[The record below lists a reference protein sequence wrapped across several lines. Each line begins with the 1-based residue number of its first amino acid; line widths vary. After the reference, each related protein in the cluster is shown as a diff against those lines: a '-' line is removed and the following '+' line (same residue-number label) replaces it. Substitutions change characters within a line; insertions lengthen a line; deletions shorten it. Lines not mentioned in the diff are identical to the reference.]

1 MLSVRTY
8 VQLINPTFSLPQNL
22 YLAVGCR
29 AARNRFR
36 VVAWENLFDGVNPN
50 VTVDGDA
57 PGNSLVMTLRSP
69 FISDYSEYV
78 CVLFVC
84 VCARVRVYARVCVR
98 VCVCVCANMCAHAVH
113 RRVSVIGLQCPNLV
127 LSAFCHLA

>member
-8 VQLINPTFSLPQNL
+8 VQLIYPTFSLPQNL

-78 CVLFVC
+78 CVCVC
-84 VCARVRVYARVCVR
+84 VCARVCVCMCARVCVR
-98 VCVCVCANMCAHAVH
+98 ACVCVFAPICVH
-113 RRVSVIGLQCPNLV
+113 MQYIVGFV
-127 LSAFCHLA
+127 

>member
-1 MLSVRTY
+1 M
-8 VQLINPTFSLPQNL
+8 
-22 YLAVGCR
+22 
-29 AARNRFR
+29 
-36 VVAWENLFDGVNPN
+36 AWENLFDGVNPN

-84 VCARVRVYARVCVR
+84 VRVCAR
-98 VCVCVCANMCAHAVH
+98 VCVCVFAPICVRMQYIVGF
-113 RRVSVIGLQCPNLV
+113 V
-127 LSAFCHLA
+127 